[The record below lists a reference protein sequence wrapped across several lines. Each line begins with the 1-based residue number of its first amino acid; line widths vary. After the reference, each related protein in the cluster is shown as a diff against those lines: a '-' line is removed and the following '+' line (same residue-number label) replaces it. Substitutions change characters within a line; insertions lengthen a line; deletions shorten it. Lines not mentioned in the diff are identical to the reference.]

1 MESQLDKVLA
11 GPVSNR
17 DLMCFGKA
25 FQRPEIRATIRNIS
39 GCAGEQGH
47 GRQRASAGPRSC
59 WQGSAR
65 VAVPLQGQPSE
76 LWLDDVQ
83 PSGRPGSR
91 RPDAGGQLRLSRCSS
106 SRWGCL
112 LRLSESCLCSWLG
125 RHRELKVSEEFHD
138 GVGGVRSWHSLCQR
152 TRWGWRNSSNS
163 LRLAKQRR
171 RHGAG
176 PGGPTV
182 ELCHVW
188 LCHGSTMTRTVTVS
202 VGAQAYMID
211 SQSRVT
217 AWPGQSLATPK
228 WEGKAASRPP
238 CRRLGL
244 PTESHTLGKAFPSH
258 FAMLALLRRAA
269 AAAGTAVPVCHVAA
283 TSHGLGVHH
292 NSS

>member
-91 RPDAGGQLRLSRCSS
+91 RPDAGGQLR
-106 SRWGCL
+106 
-112 LRLSESCLCSWLG
+112 
-125 RHRELKVSEEFHD
+125 
-138 GVGGVRSWHSLCQR
+138 
-152 TRWGWRNSSNS
+152 
-163 LRLAKQRR
+163 
-171 RHGAG
+171 
-176 PGGPTV
+176 
-182 ELCHVW
+182 
-188 LCHGSTMTRTVTVS
+188 
-202 VGAQAYMID
+202 VGAPP
-211 SQSRVT
+211 RVGV
-217 AWPGQSLATPK
+217 ACCG
-228 WEGKAASRPP
+228 
-238 CRRLGL
+238 
-244 PTESHTLGKAFPSH
+244 FPSP
-258 FAMLALLRRAA
+258 ACALDSD
-269 AAAGTAVPVCHVAA
+269 GI
-283 TSHGLGVHH
+283 G
-292 NSS
+292 N